1 MKYKVANARS
11 RGARA
16 VVSVT
21 PYYDAQ
27 QLLMYGYPTDDRSYL
42 ATLATDRDSL
52 SVSLPSLK
60 QWVLQIDGTLRPNS
74 RMTGVQAR
82 VEAGSYT
89 AKGFAS
95 NVIAVIPGNDP
106 VLKDQLVVIGS
117 HLDHMGKRPNGD
129 LYPGADDNASGT
141 AVMMELA
148 RSVVASG
155 LRPARTLMFASYNAE
170 ELGLIGSCY
179 YVQQQPLYPVANTR
193 AMISVDMVGLGPG
206 AGLDLYGATDADKGW
221 IARVM
226 ANASAAMG
234 MNYKVNSLDPMMAS
248 DHACFAKTK
257 GVPAVMALSTA
268 MSDHP
273 AYHTPRDTAAAIG
286 RPAIEAS
293 LDLLWAFLVPVA
305 MGTEGDYDKAGS
317 ALECVSVEAA
327 QGRQHPLLRG
337 R

>member
-1 MKYKVANARS
+1 
-11 RGARA
+11 
-16 VVSVT
+16 
-21 PYYDAQ
+21 
-27 QLLMYGYPTDDRSYL
+27 MYGFKPDETSHM
-42 ATLATDRDSL
+42 ATLQTDRDAL

-60 QWVLQIDGTLRPNS
+60 QWVTQIDGTLRPNS
-74 RMTGVQAR
+74 KMTGLQSR
-82 VEAGSYT
+82 VEAGSYK

-129 LYPGADDNASGT
+129 VYGGADDNASGT

-155 LRPARTLMFASYNAE
+155 LRPARTLMFAAYDAE

-179 YVQQQPLYPVANTR
+179 YVRQQPLYSIANTKV
-193 AMISVDMVGLGPG
+193 MISVDMVGLGAG
-206 AGLDLYGATDADKGW
+206 GGLDLYGATDEDKGW

-226 ANASAAMG
+226 SNSSAAMG
-234 MNYKVNSLDPMMAS
+234 MRHGVRSLEPMLAS
-248 DHACFAKTK
+248 DHACFASNK
-257 GVPAVMALSTA
+257 GVPTGIPAVMALSTA

-273 AYHTPRDTAAAIG
+273 AYHTPRDTAAAIS
-286 RPAIEAS
+286 RPAIQAS
-293 LDLLWAFLVPVA
+293 LELMWAFLLPVA
-305 MGTEGDYDKAGS
+305 MGTEGEYDLPVAP
-317 ALECVSVEAA
+317 LVSRSEDTAPA
-327 QGRQHPLLRG
+327 RHHPLFRG